1 MQPYPDQKKS
11 IEEIF
16 ESFKTRQ
23 RLLFALPTGG
33 GKTACFSFIA
43 KKFVK
48 RYNKKVLVLAH
59 RDELINQTASTLRNI
74 GVTVETVVSTKKTLN
89 HLSNSYVAMIQT
101 LRKRLQKDEK
111 FLNEVG
117 LIIIDEAHIL
127 CHEEVFKYYPN
138 AKILAVTATPTVLK
152 KVSFT
157 KCSVCSK
164 IYDKIENCCNF
175 ETYEYTRRFTLSEI
189 YEEII
194 LGCTISELIYN
205 DRLVRDV
212 NYEIGGIDRGSLT
225 IDAKTG
231 DFDTKSTDEYFGQF
245 DVVGN
250 YEAIAKGKKTIVF
263 SSSAKTNLI
272 AYNSFI
278 DSGYKNVKLFDS
290 INETENR
297 KKVIEWFEN
306 TPDAI
311 LLNVN
316 CFTTGFDCPSL
327 ECVIMNRATLSL
339 SLFLQ
344 CIGRGGRKCDTI
356 YKPSFIVIDGGGNI
370 GVHGKWS
377 DEIDW
382 KSHFYGTN
390 EKAKPK
396 KEILEQ
402 VKECVGCGKIHSK
415 NLLECPECG
424 YTEKEIK
431 KENFISKEIAVLTDE
446 IPLPNGSKIV
456 DYCNG
461 IGKDRNFAWLILQNQ
476 VIDLFIRHS
485 VTFGTYKKTVEN
497 LKFEESI
504 RRIIKNPYKAIQAS
518 DLDCGTMRTKSWLIN
533 KIKLKLDKYYEKK
546 GRK

>member
-1 MQPYPDQKKS
+1 V
-11 IEEIF
+11 
-16 ESFKTRQ
+16 
-23 RLLFALPTGG
+23 

-48 RYNKKVLVLAH
+48 TYEKKVLVCAH
-59 RDELINQTASTLRNI
+59 RDELISQTAATLRKI
-74 GVTVETVVSTKKTLN
+74 GVTVETVVSSKKSLN
-89 HLSNSYVAMIQT
+89 HLSHSYVAMIQT
-101 LRKRLQKDEK
+101 LRKRLQKDEN
-111 FLNEVG
+111 FLNDVG

-164 IYDKIENCCNF
+164 IHEEITECCNF
-175 ETYEYTRRFTLSEI
+175 ETYEYIRKFTLSEI

-194 LGCTISELIYN
+194 LGCTISQLIYN

-212 NYEIGGIDRGSLT
+212 NYEIGGIDRSLLT

-231 DFDTKSTDEYFGQF
+231 DYDSKSSDEYFGQF

-263 SSSAKTNLI
+263 CSSAKTNLI

-278 DSGYKNVKLFDS
+278 DAGYSNVKLFDS
-290 INETENR
+290 VNETENR

-327 ECVIMNRATLSL
+327 ECVILNRATLSL

-344 CIGRGGRKCDTI
+344 MVGRGGRKCDTI

-390 EKAKPK
+390 EKPKPK
-396 KEILEQ
+396 KEVLEQ
-402 VKECVGCGKIHSK
+402 VKQCTECGEIHAK
-415 NLLECPECG
+415 NAVECPQCG
-424 YTEKEIK
+424 YSEKKTETELK
-431 KENFISKEIAVLTDE
+431 FSKEIAVLTDE

-456 DYCNG
+456 DYCNR
-461 IGKDRNFAWLILQNQ
+461 IGKDKNFGWLILQNQ
-476 VIDLFIRHS
+476 IIDLFIRHS
-485 VTFGTYKKTVEN
+485 VTFGTYQKSLANE
-497 LKFEESI
+497 KFEQSI
-504 RRIIKNPYKAIQAS
+504 RRIIKEPYQTIQGS
-518 DLDCGTMRTKSWLIN
+518 NLESGTMRTKTWLIN
-533 KIKLKLDKYYEKK
+533 KIKTKLDKYYETK
-546 GRK
+546 GRKESSAGMLALDK